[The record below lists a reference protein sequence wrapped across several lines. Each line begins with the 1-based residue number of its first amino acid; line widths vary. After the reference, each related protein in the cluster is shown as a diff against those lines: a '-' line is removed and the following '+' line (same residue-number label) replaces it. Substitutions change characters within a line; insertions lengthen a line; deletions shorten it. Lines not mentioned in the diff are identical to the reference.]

1 MAFNNREAENIK
13 KGLDMDGKKNNEMK
27 IDVPKNIEVKEN
39 RKPYTFTL
47 LPSTRE
53 KLTQEAK
60 KRNYTSVSRFLN
72 DLIELL

>member
-1 MAFNNREAENIK
+1 MAFDNRDAENIK
-13 KGLDMDGKKNNEMK
+13 KSLDIENQKKDLK
-27 IDVPKNIEVKEN
+27 IEVPQKKEKQEN
-39 RKPYTFTL
+39 RKAYTFTL

-53 KLTQEAK
+53 KLTKEAE